1 MVSHERLSVMSSSS
15 STSRVPQDCFSRIPL
30 LAHDPD
36 GDHVKCSVAPNATVP
51 ANVSLDEVFENQV
64 SHSC

>member
-1 MVSHERLSVMSSSS
+1 MGKNCFSVKCPMVF
-15 STSRVPQDCFSRIPL
+15 TFRVPQDCFSRIPL

-36 GDHVKCSVAPNATVP
+36 GDHVKCRVAPNATVP

-64 SHSC
+64 SHSG